1 MLSAARRLL
10 QYTLA
15 YACRGF
21 YSKVVHV
28 QNLYSVDPLFYFFF
42 PLAYLPVV
50 LRCSFFSPVAEF
62 NVLFFYVLLQVAV
75 VLDRAAVAA
84 CAMQCV
90 YVCVCV
96 FVFYTQIQVNNAY
109 REK

>member
-42 PLAYLPVV
+42 SFSLLA
-50 LRCSFFSPVAEF
+50 CSAS
-62 NVLFFYVLLQVAV
+62 L
-75 VLDRAAVAA
+75 
-84 CAMQCV
+84 
-90 YVCVCV
+90 
-96 FVFYTQIQVNNAY
+96 
-109 REK
+109 

>member
-10 QYTLA
+10 QYPLA

-21 YSKVVHV
+21 DSKVVHV
-28 QNLYSVDPLFYFFF
+28 QDLYSVDPLFYFVFSF
-42 PLAYLPVV
+42 SLLV
-50 LRCSFFSPVAEF
+50 CSASLYFFFSPVAEF
-62 NVLFFYVLLQVAV
+62 NVLFFYVRLQVAV

-90 YVCVCV
+90 YVCVCLLHSD
-96 FVFYTQIQVNNAY
+96 TS
-109 REK
+109 E

>member
-1 MLSAARRLL
+1 M
-10 QYTLA
+10 
-15 YACRGF
+15 
-21 YSKVVHV
+21 
-28 QNLYSVDPLFYFFF
+28 
-42 PLAYLPVV
+42 
-50 LRCSFFSPVAEF
+50 
-62 NVLFFYVLLQVAV
+62 AV